1 MVNYIVILIFSEDK
15 AMFHKKVQKETYD
28 RENQKPVIRSSICTG
43 EKVAGFKDI
52 QTGKFTEVMLIRDS
66 RDMDLFLEK
75 YDISV
80 AEIKTE
86 W

>member
-1 MVNYIVILIFSEDK
+1 
-15 AMFHKKVQKETYD
+15 MFRKKIEKETYNK
-28 RENQKPVIRSSICTG
+28 EEQKPIIRSSICTG

-52 QTGKFTEVMLIRDS
+52 RTGRFTEVMLIKNS
-66 RDMDLFLEK
+66 RDMDEFLEK